1 MCVPHGESE
10 VWSESSA
17 ALVQIA
23 AGQSGDAG
31 RLEQEAG
38 LLILAAGSG
47 RTVSYH
53 TYEDLCMCCT
63 NFDFF
68 FSQAGGI
75 KRISGFFVCFFCALK
90 RRHANIK
97 SAELRFFFSA
107 LCFVFPLDTSC
118 SVPGSIAGE
127 NKCWNSKFFQ
137 PRQNESKATVA
148 FMQASVYKLLKGPN

>member
-1 MCVPHGESE
+1 MRVPHGDSE

-47 RTVSYH
+47 RTVSNHAYK
-53 TYEDLCMCCT
+53 DLWMCCT

-68 FSQAGGI
+68 LPGRGG
-75 KRISGFFVCFFCALK
+75 
-90 RRHANIK
+90 
-97 SAELRFFFSA
+97 
-107 LCFVFPLDTSC
+107 
-118 SVPGSIAGE
+118 
-127 NKCWNSKFFQ
+127 
-137 PRQNESKATVA
+137 
-148 FMQASVYKLLKGPN
+148 